1 MPPPF
6 TQHVHFEGV
15 LLMSWDQI
23 IGSWTD
29 GRLRIKER
37 WSELTDVDVATIR
50 GQRDRLVGLLQ
61 EKCGYAKGP
70 AEKALNE
77 FLNGLD
83 ANLVNVER
91 T

>member
-1 MPPPF
+1 
-6 TQHVHFEGV
+6 
-15 LLMSWDQI
+15 MSWDQI
-23 IGSWTD
+23 TSNWRE
-29 GRLRIKER
+29 GRLQIKER
-37 WSELTDVDVATIR
+37 WPELTDDDVASIR

-77 FLNGLD
+77 FMNGLESPP
-83 ANLVNVER
+83 VYVER

>member
-1 MPPPF
+1 
-6 TQHVHFEGV
+6 
-15 LLMSWDQI
+15 MSWDQI
-23 IGSWTD
+23 TGNWKD

-37 WSELTDVDVATIR
+37 WSELNDDDVATIR

-77 FLNGLD
+77 FMNGLD
-83 ANLVNVER
+83 ANLVLVER
-91 T
+91 SQPL